1 MRPPARIG
9 GSVGAPGVRDLMQ
22 SCDKARVFRVVGVV
36 GRTPCVLAILLAVG
50 AFVVGCGGD
59 QSGYGYEPLDV
70 HAAET
75 ADERAAAELG
85 ERYAK
90 AVDRGDLKTACDL
103 AIGEAAERLRCGAS
117 QPQPTGCSG
126 RRAFHAEDEGDYIA
140 VQLDM
145 CALRIARHDGV
156 WRVIDDVQMK
166 AYG

>member
-1 MRPPARIG
+1 
-9 GSVGAPGVRDLMQ
+9 MQ
-22 SCDKARVFRVVGVV
+22 SCDKARVFRVSGVV
-36 GRTPCVLAILLAVG
+36 GRLPYVLAILSTVG
-50 AFVVGCGGD
+50 AFAVSCGGD
-59 QSGYGYEPLDV
+59 ENGYGYEPLDV

-85 ERYAK
+85 ERYAE

-103 AIGEAAERLRCGAS
+103 AIDEAAERLRCGAS

-126 RRAFHAEDEGDYIA
+126 RRAFHAKDEGDYIA

-145 CALRIARHDGV
+145 CALHIARHDGV
-156 WRVIDDVQMK
+156 WRVIEDVEMK

>member
-1 MRPPARIG
+1 MG
-9 GSVGAPGVRDLMQ
+9 GLAY
-22 SCDKARVFRVVGVV
+22 
-36 GRTPCVLAILLAVG
+36 VLAILFTVG

-59 QSGYGYEPLDV
+59 ENGYEPLDV

-85 ERYAK
+85 ERYAE

-103 AIGEAAERLRCGAS
+103 AIDEAAERLRCGTP
-117 QPQPTGCSG
+117 QLQPTACSG
-126 RRAFHAEDEGDYIA
+126 RRAFHAKDEGDYIA

-145 CALRIARHDGV
+145 CALHIARHDGV
-156 WRVIDDVQMK
+156 WRVIEDVEMK